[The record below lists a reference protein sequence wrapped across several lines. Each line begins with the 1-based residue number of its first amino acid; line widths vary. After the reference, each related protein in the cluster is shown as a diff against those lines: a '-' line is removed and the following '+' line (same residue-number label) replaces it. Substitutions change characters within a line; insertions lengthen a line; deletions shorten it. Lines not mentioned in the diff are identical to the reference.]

1 MIEQLLKNPAF
12 AELYKNAPYLNNVE
26 VPKLT
31 SGGIIPTNLVIPTAM
46 QSPVT
51 IPTSLSI
58 PPTKNGKFKWI
69 LPVIILVGGIY
80 TLYKITSLIEEENQ
94 KSKNNKI

>member
-12 AELYKNAPYLNNVE
+12 AELYKNAPHLNNVE

-31 SGGIIPTNLVIPTAM
+31 SGGIIPPNLVIPTAL
-46 QSPVT
+46 QSPVM
-51 IPTSLSI
+51 IPSSLNI
-58 PPTKNGKFKWI
+58 PPTKNGKFKWV

-80 TLYKITSLIEEENQ
+80 TLYKITRLIEEENQ
-94 KSKNNKI
+94 KSKNNKL